1 MRVAIVHDWLY
12 TIGGAER
19 VLQEMLHCFPDA
31 DVFCLFDFLSP
42 EDRAKIGLKS
52 TRQSFLQKLPMMKKA
67 HRAFLPFMP
76 LAIEQLDLSAYDLII
91 SSSYAVAK
99 GVITG
104 PDQLHVSYVHSP
116 IRYAWDLQHTYL
128 ARNGN
133 PLTTL
138 LARPL
143 LHRLRIWDARTAHG
157 PDLLLANSHFV
168 ARRIR
173 KVYGRAAKVLYPPVN
188 LSKRPGLPAKG
199 EHFLAASRLVPYKN
213 IEAIVRA
220 FADLPD
226 QKLVVA
232 GDGPEGARLRR
243 LAGPNV
249 SFAGFVSDSALR
261 ELMATARAFIF
272 AAEEDFG
279 IISVEAQSEG
289 TPVIALGRGGSCET
303 VVDGKT
309 GLFFDEPEPAA
320 IAAAVRSFIGREA
333 QFSPDACREHASH
346 FSAEHFRNGLKA
358 HVEETIAA
366 YRAAVVGYVP
376 QGKFQTESE

>member
-42 EDRAKIGLKS
+42 SDRAKIGLKE
-52 TRQSFLQKLPMMKKA
+52 TRQSFLQRLPFMKRA
-67 HRAFLPFMP
+67 HRAFLPLMP
-76 LAIEQLDLSAYDLII
+76 LAIEQLDLSAYDLVI

-157 PDLLLANSHFV
+157 PDLVLANSHFV

-173 KVYGRAAKVLYPPVN
+173 KVYGRQAKVLYPPVN
-188 LSKRPGLPAKG
+188 LSKRDGLPAKG

-220 FADLPD
+220 FAELPD

-243 LAGPNV
+243 IAGPNV
-249 SFAGFVSDSALR
+249 TFAGFVSDAALR

-303 VVDGKT
+303 VVDGRT
-309 GLFFDEPEPAA
+309 GLFFDEPEPPA
-320 IAAAVRSFIGREA
+320 IAGAVRSFLEREA
-333 QFSPDACREHASH
+333 EFSPEECRQHAAE
-346 FSAEHFRNGLKA
+346 FSAEHFRNGLRA
-358 HVEETIAA
+358 NVEETIAA
-366 YRAAVVGYVP
+366 YRASVVGYVP
-376 QGKFQTESE
+376 QDKFRAESR